1 MTKEQV
7 DMYFTAN
14 AKYFPSESIALLR
27 EKMLKAGEDRDI
39 FIQSVKLKEPTTLL
53 IVSIFLGSLGIDRF
67 MAGDTG
73 LGVLK
78 LLTGGVCGIMAI
90 VDWFIIMKRAR
101 EKNLQAMLAV
111 L

>member
-14 AKYFPSESIALLR
+14 AKYFPSESIGLLR

-78 LLTGGVCGIMAI
+78 LLTGGVCGIMTI
-90 VDWFIIMKRAR
+90 VEWFIIMKRAR